1 MKQNIQRFG
10 LPVLSLALLC
20 SCGGDAP
27 PSSGQEA
34 AAEED
39 FYSVDPAQAATI
51 SGKVGYKGEV
61 LAAEVPGRSADDLA
75 TQLTALAP
83 YYGKTW
89 EPVLGN

>member
-10 LPVLSLALLC
+10 LPVLALALLC

-51 SGKVGYKGEV
+51 SGKGVTRAKSS
-61 LAAEVPGRSADDLA
+61 LRKR
-75 TQLTALAP
+75 LT
-83 YYGKTW
+83 
-89 EPVLGN
+89 